1 MTVGISSANLAQKW
15 LETLKNTS
23 FAAGATLYVHLHTAD
38 PGATG
43 VTSASQNTDG
53 PGKAITW
60 GTYSAGS
67 LPITTTLPSWTLA
80 GLSAPTSETITHMAV
95 RTAATALGGT
105 FLYSFAVTNK
115 TVSNGDVLNL
125 TAHSISLSPIAA

>member
-23 FAAGATLYVHLHTAD
+23 FAAGATLYVRLHTTD

-43 VTSASQNTDG
+43 VAGVSQNSDG

-60 GTYSAGS
+60 GTYSGGS
-67 LPITTTLPSWTLA
+67 LPIAATLPSWTLA
-80 GLSAPTSETITHMAV
+80 GLSAPTSETITHMSVWTSAS
-95 RTAATALGGT
+95 AGT

-125 TAHSISLSPIAA
+125 TSHSISLTPVAA